1 MFCNACGKSITD
13 DAQYCN
19 YCGAGVGTPLSAKR
33 LVRLRSNRKV
43 AGVCSG
49 LGKYL
54 GLDPIVVRLVWVF
67 LTFVSG
73 LLPGIV
79 VYVLAWII
87 VPEEPAGHA
96 VVSSTQPATPVPSG
110 T

>member
-1 MFCNACGKSITD
+1 MFCNGCGKSITD
-13 DAQYCN
+13 DARYCN
-19 YCGAGVGTPLSAKR
+19 YCGAGVGVRHNPRK
-33 LVRLRSNRKV
+33 LVRPRADRKI
-43 AGVCSG
+43 AGICAG
-49 LGKYL
+49 LGNYL
-54 GLDPIVVRLVWVF
+54 GLDPIVVRLIWVF

-96 VVSSTQPATPVPSG
+96 VVPTAQPATPVPSG
-110 T
+110 S

>member
-1 MFCNACGKSITD
+1 MFCNACGKSIPD
-13 DAQYCN
+13 DARYCN
-19 YCGAGVGTPLSAKR
+19 YCGASVGTPLTAKR
-33 LVRLRSNRKV
+33 LLRLRSDRKI

-49 LGKYL
+49 LGSYL

-96 VVSSTQPATPVPSG
+96 VVSTSQQATPVPSG

>member
-13 DAQYCN
+13 DARYCN
-19 YCGAGVGTPLSAKR
+19 YCGAGVGAPRYPKK
-33 LVRLRSNRKV
+33 LVRPRADRKI
-43 AGVCSG
+43 AGICAG
-49 LGKYL
+49 LGNYL
-54 GLDPIVVRLVWVF
+54 DLDPIVVRLIWVF

-96 VVSSTQPATPVPSG
+96 VVSTTQPATPVPSG
-110 T
+110 S